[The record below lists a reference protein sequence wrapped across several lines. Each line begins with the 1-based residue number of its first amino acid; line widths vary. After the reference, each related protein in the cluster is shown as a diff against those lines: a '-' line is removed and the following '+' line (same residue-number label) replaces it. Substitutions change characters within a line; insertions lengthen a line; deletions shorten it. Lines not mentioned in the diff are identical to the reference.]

1 MPTLRPWRVLES
13 RDVQDCSVFRVRRM
27 LSLSPRTGSV
37 HPFYG
42 IDADDWVNVV
52 PVTADG
58 HVVMVRQFRHG
69 SRELTLEI
77 PGGIVDPGETP
88 AEAARRELVE
98 ETGYGDGDMV
108 PIGVLNPNPALF
120 GNRLHSFWARDVVRV
135 GEIHNDGREETAVEL
150 VALGELPERLRA
162 GDISHALVVAALH
175 WFQLA
180 RNGAPPREDGGGS
193 RRAAAGSYD
202 RDG

>member
-1 MPTLRPWRVLES
+1 MSTLRPWSVLES
-13 RDVQDCSVFRVRRM
+13 HDVQDCAVFRVRRM
-27 LSLSPRTGSV
+27 LSRSPRTGSV

-52 PVTADG
+52 PVTSDG

-77 PGGIVDPGETP
+77 PGGMVDPGETP

-98 ETGYGDGDMV
+98 ETGYGGGDVV

-120 GNRLHSFWARDVVRV
+120 GNRLHTFWARDVVRV
-135 GEIHNDGREETAVEL
+135 GEIRNDGREETAVEL
-150 VALGELPERLRA
+150 VSLGTLPERVRT

-175 WFQLA
+175 WFDLA
-180 RNGAPPREDGGGS
+180 RNGAPPREQAGRSG
-193 RRAAAGSYD
+193 RAAAEGRD
-202 RDG
+202 RNG